1 MRRIQVEEVWCSMN
15 RMRIRKASWPSGIAM
30 ELFKAGGDKCL
41 IYLTNIF
48 NDILDAEFISTNS
61 KRERGSS

>member
-1 MRRIQVEEVWCSMN
+1 MRRIEVEEVWCPMN

-30 ELFKAGGDKCL
+30 ELFKAGGDKCFK
-41 IYLTNIF
+41 YLTNIF

-61 KRERGSS
+61 KRERGSP

>member
-1 MRRIQVEEVWCSMN
+1 MRRIEVKEVWCPMN
-15 RMRIRKASWPSGIAM
+15 HMRIRKASWPSGIAM

-41 IYLTNIF
+41 KYLINIF
-48 NDILDAEFISTNS
+48 NDILDAEFISTNF